1 MSMTVASQPVP
12 GTEVGI
18 GVGALVVGFKVGVE
32 LPVPGTEVGN
42 GVGALVVGCKVG
54 AELVG
59 QFVEL
64 KFGAP
69 VGLADGAS
77 VSDFTVGF
85 KLGVELPVPG
95 TEVGNG
101 VGTLVVGCKV
111 GAELVGRADGAS
123 VSDFTV
129 GFKVG
134 VELSSD
140 WHVSSIVYS
149 PT

>member
-1 MSMTVASQPVP
+1 VLPVRVSPHAMSMTVASQPVP
-12 GTEVGI
+12 GTAVGI
-18 GVGALVVGFKVGVE
+18 
-32 LPVPGTEVGN
+32 

-54 AELVG
+54 AEDVG
-59 QFVEL
+59 HFVEL

-69 VGLADGAS
+69 VGITDGA
-77 VSDFTVGF
+77 
-85 KLGVELPVPG
+85 
-95 TEVGNG
+95 
-101 VGTLVVGCKV
+101 LV
-111 GAELVGRADGAS
+111 
-123 VSDFTV
+123 V